1 MKICEIFKS
10 IQGEGLLIGL
20 PCVFVRTSG
29 CNLDCAWCDTRY
41 ARSEGKEMT
50 VIEVLDQV
58 RNYDIQLVC
67 ITGGE
72 PLLQPETY
80 CLVDTLLDE
89 GYSVQLET
97 NGSVPLERVSC
108 HENLMIS
115 MDFKTPSSG
124 MQERMIMENL
134 EILSPY
140 DQLKLVVADREDMS
154 FVEEFLAVNDIPCP
168 VVVTPVGGTDI
179 KPVAE
184 WVLERNLNVRVLPQL
199 HKLIWG
205 EERGH

>member
-1 MKICEIFKS
+1 MKICEVFKS
-10 IQGEGLLIGL
+10 IQGEGLLMGL

-41 ARSEGKEMT
+41 ARSGGEEMT
-50 VIEVLDQV
+50 VMEIIDRV
-58 RNYDIQLVC
+58 RGFDIPLVC

-72 PLLQPETY
+72 PLLQQETY
-80 CLVDTLLDE
+80 SLVDRLLDE

-97 NGSVPLERVSC
+97 NGSIPLEKVSC

-124 MQERMIMENL
+124 MQKRMIKENL
-134 EILSPY
+134 EVLSPY
-140 DQLKLVVADREDMS
+140 DQLKFIVADSVDMR
-154 FVEEFLAVNDIPCP
+154 FVEEFLAVNEIPCP

-179 KPVAE
+179 RPVAE
-184 WVLERNLNVRVLPQL
+184 WVLKKNLNVRVLPQL

-205 EERGH
+205 EERGR